1 MKLKL
6 RRFDFGLHHT
16 VGTLHV
22 DGHFLCFTLEDRTR
36 HIDTII
42 DKVAA
47 ETAVPS
53 GTYELVVDKSQRFG
67 KPLPRLLNV
76 PYFTGIRIHAGN
88 TAKDTEGCI
97 LLGLSFTSGTEFIG
111 SSRKAMHILMA
122 KLATATD
129 KIEIEVS

>member
-6 RRFDFGLHHT
+6 RRFDFGLQHT

-36 HIDTII
+36 HTETII

-47 ETAVPS
+47 ETAIPS
-53 GTYELVVDKSQRFG
+53 GTYEVVVDESQRFG
-67 KPLPRLLNV
+67 KPLPRLKDV
-76 PYFTGIRIHAGN
+76 PYFTGIRIHVGN
-88 TAKDTEGCI
+88 YAKDTEGCI
-97 LLGLSFTSGTEFIG
+97 LVGLGYKSGTDMI
-111 SSRKAMHILMA
+111 SNSKDAMHILMA

-129 KIEIEVS
+129 KIEIEVM